1 MARLPRLIL
10 PAQPHHVIQRGNND
24 QPVFQDAADYEAF
37 LGWLRAGARQFK
49 VALHAYAL
57 LPERLHLLV
66 SPPDELALG
75 QMMQWIGR
83 HYVPYFNR
91 KYQRSGSL
99 WQGRYKTSVLDPDDF
114 FLLCSRYVELAPVRA
129 GLAEAPLD
137 YFWSSYGHHA
147 GLRADPAITDHPL
160 YWSLGNTPF
169 EREAAYLALAEQG
182 LSSQELAT
190 LERAVQKGWP
200 LASESFK
207 QDLQQRLKR
216 QVLPA
221 KRGRPFKTAPDKS
234 VP

>member
-24 QPVFQDAADYEAF
+24 QPVFQDAADYDAF

-160 YWSLGNTPF
+160 YWALGNTPF

-182 LSSQELAT
+182 LSGAELAT

-200 LASESFK
+200 LASEHFK
-207 QDLQQRLKR
+207 RDLQLRLKR

-221 KRGRPFKTAPDKS
+221 KRGRPFKTEPDKPVS
-234 VP
+234 

>member
-10 PAQPHHVIQRGNND
+10 PAQPHHVIQRGNNG

-114 FLLCSRYVELAPVRA
+114 FLLCSRYVELAPVYA
-129 GLAEAPLD
+129 GLAGAPLD
-137 YFWSSYGHHA
+137 YVWSSYGHHA
-147 GLRADPAITDHPL
+147 GLRADPVITDHPL
-160 YWSLGNTPF
+160 YWALGNTPF
-169 EREAAYLALAEQG
+169 EREAAYIALAEQG
-182 LSSQELAT
+182 LSGAELAT

-200 LASESFK
+200 LASELFK

-221 KRGRPFKTAPDKS
+221 KRGRPFKTVPDKALD
-234 VP
+234 

>member
-10 PAQPHHVIQRGNND
+10 PAQPHHVIQRGNNG
-24 QPVFQDAADYEAF
+24 QPVFLDAADYEAF

-114 FLLCSRYVELAPVRA
+114 FLLCSRYVELAPVHA
-129 GLAEAPLD
+129 GLAGAPLD
-137 YFWSSYGHHA
+137 YVWSSYGHHA

-160 YWSLGNTPF
+160 YWALGNTPF
-169 EREAAYLALAEQG
+169 EREAAYIALAEQG
-182 LSSQELAT
+182 LSGGELAT

-200 LASESFK
+200 LASEPFK

-221 KRGRPFKTAPDKS
+221 KRGRPFKTAPDK
-234 VP
+234 PIN